1 MANSKIKPF
10 IPLIIFAVMAIFLG
24 IGLTLNPREVPSPL
38 INKPSPQFSLP
49 QLHAPTKTLGT
60 ADFVGKVSLF
70 NVWASWC
77 AACRQE
83 HPFLMELAK
92 LNIVPIYGLNY
103 KDKREDAKRWLIQYG
118 GDPYVASAF
127 DLDGRVGI
135 DWGVYG
141 VPETF
146 VLDKKGT
153 IRYKHI
159 GPLDYKSWQETVLPI
174 VQQLQAES

>member
-1 MANSKIKPF
+1 MANSKLRPF
-10 IPLIIFAVMAIFLG
+10 IPLIIFVVMAIFLG

-38 INKPSPQFSLP
+38 INKASPAFTLP
-49 QLHAPTKTLGT
+49 QLHAPAKTLSHT
-60 ADFVGKVSLF
+60 DFVGKVSLF

-77 AACRQE
+77 AACRAE
-83 HPFLMELAK
+83 HGFLLQLAK
-92 LNIVPIYGLNY
+92 QNIVPIYGLNY
-103 KDKREDAKRWLIQYG
+103 KDQAEDAKRWLIQYG
-118 GDPYVASAF
+118 GNPYVASAH
-127 DLDGRVGI
+127 DLAGRVGI

-159 GPLDYKSWQETVLPI
+159 GPLDYQSWTETVLPI
-174 VQQLQAES
+174 VQLLQAES